1 MKKRP
6 IRALTIDTP
15 IQADIL
21 RSQATRQALFYK
33 NCFTKM
39 AMQSLAGGGMI
50 PAFKRPSGDNC
61 PDTAVS
67 SGILSGYVFNVAQS
81 HSPQGEHLQG
91 KELQD
96 FVIDKIDDL
105 KGQDIIAIDVQGKSS
120 ITDCMIICTGTST
133 RHVASI
139 ADHVVQESRA
149 AGMLPL
155 GVEGEATADWVVVDL
170 GDVIVHVMQEE
181 SRRLYELE
189 KLWG

>member
-1 MKKRP
+1 
-6 IRALTIDTP
+6 
-15 IQADIL
+15 
-21 RSQATRQALFYK
+21 
-33 NCFTKM
+33 
-39 AMQSLAGGGMI
+39 MI
-50 PAFKRPSGDNC
+50 PAFKSPTGDFR
-61 PDTAVS
+61 PDTGMS
-67 SGILSGYVFNVAQS
+67 SGILSGYEFNVLQS
-81 HSPQGEHLQG
+81 HSPQGELLQG
-91 KELQD
+91 KALQD

-105 KGQDIIAIDVQGKSS
+105 KGQDIIAIDVKGKSS

-133 RHVASI
+133 RHVVSI

-149 AGMLPL
+149 AGLLPL

>member
-1 MKKRP
+1 
-6 IRALTIDTP
+6 
-15 IQADIL
+15 
-21 RSQATRQALFYK
+21 
-33 NCFTKM
+33 
-39 AMQSLAGGGMI
+39 MI
-50 PAFKRPSGDNC
+50 PAFKSPAGDIC
-61 PDTAVS
+61 PDAGVS
-67 SGILSGYVFNVAQS
+67 SGILSGFEFKVLQS
-81 HSPQGEHLQG
+81 HSPQGENLQG
-91 KELQD
+91 KALQD

-105 KGQDIIAIDVQGKSS
+105 KGQDIIAIDVKGKSS

-133 RHVASI
+133 RHVVSI

-149 AGMLPL
+149 AGLLPL